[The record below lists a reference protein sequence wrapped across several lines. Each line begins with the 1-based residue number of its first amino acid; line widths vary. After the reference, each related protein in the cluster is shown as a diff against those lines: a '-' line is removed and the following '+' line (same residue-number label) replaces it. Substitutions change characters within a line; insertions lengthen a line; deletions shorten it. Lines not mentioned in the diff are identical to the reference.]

1 MINLFFSENAD
12 NIDPKTIKIYKMSN
26 KTGEVIV
33 YWEEPKEPNG
43 LILSYDIQ
51 YSKVMKDVRS
61 SFFLKYL
68 KFS

>member
-1 MINLFFSENAD
+1 
-12 NIDPKTIKIYKMSN
+12 MSN

-51 YSKVMKDVRS
+51 YSKVMKDVQS
-61 SFFLKYL
+61 SILLKYL

>member
-1 MINLFFSENAD
+1 
-12 NIDPKTIKIYKMSN
+12 MSN

-33 YWEEPKEPNG
+33 KWDKPKEPNG

-61 SFFLKYL
+61 LIFLNL
-68 KFS
+68 LTFN